1 MPGKSPQRK
10 RKYKQQSKSSKSRRS
25 PQDAGF
31 RQEITARA
39 EETPVIIPETAVSSP
54 VAKTLLVPRNPEL
67 LSELRRIGIFAGI
80 VLSVLILLAIVLG

>member
-1 MPGKSPQRK
+1 MPDKSRQRK